1 MRRLR
6 RTGRVPVVVYGGG
19 SEPAHLS
26 VQADELFHHLEH
38 EAFYSHVLS
47 LDVNGKKER
56 VILRDLHRHPS
67 KPQILHLDL
76 MSIREDQEIKVHV
89 PLHFT
94 GEEECVGV
102 KEDGGVINHLQTDV
116 EVSCL
121 PGNLP
126 EFINVD
132 IALLGLGH
140 SLHLSDIKVPEGVT
154 IVALTH
160 GDENDSAIV
169 SVFRPR
175 AIEEEVVAEEAV
187 EGEEVAADDVEA
199 TAQEN
204 KGQDEADKSK
214 K

>member
-1 MRRLR
+1 MQDQFELKASPRSEKGKNAMRRLR

-76 MSIREDQEIKVHV
+76 MSVREDQEIKVHV

-132 IALLGLGH
+132 IALLGAG
-140 SLHLSDIKVPEGVT
+140 T
-154 IVALTH
+154 FA
-160 GDENDSAIV
+160 A
-169 SVFRPR
+169 SVRHQSPR
-175 AIEEEVVAEEAV
+175 GCDHRCV
-187 EGEEVAADDVEA
+187 
-199 TAQEN
+199 N
-204 KGQDEADKSK
+204 SRRRK
-214 K
+214 